1 MINFYN
7 SVLMGTIGVKAQ
19 SVQQETSVQE
29 QILTLRRLSGQ
40 SKPQFTVWSNAIKS
54 NLSAITNYTGVS
66 NANYEWTK
74 EFSSNSGN
82 QVCVQFTSC
91 TDLSR
96 MTLSLGNDDLITAIS
111 QQRTELSNSFLQ
123 TNRQQSFNVNSK
135 TNYIQLKFTSAT
147 AKTNIKKLEF
157 TGAPSNDSSCKLV
170 PPKNKIPFQLTNDYT
185 EPSSVVVVTQPI

>member
-1 MINFYN
+1 
-7 SVLMGTIGVKAQ
+7 
-19 SVQQETSVQE
+19 
-29 QILTLRRLSGQ
+29 
-40 SKPQFTVWSNAIKS
+40 
-54 NLSAITNYTGVS
+54 
-66 NANYEWTK
+66 
-74 EFSSNSGN
+74 
-82 QVCVQFTSC
+82 
-91 TDLSR
+91 
-96 MTLSLGNDDLITAIS
+96 LITAIS

-185 EPSSVVVVTQPI
+185 EPSSVVVVTQPISGSKDKSAVTIKFSDYFATCRFFSQKTKIDLVDATTGNQILKPDKVRYDPASETAVVDYCACNCYYKKPVYFRLTSVQPNR